1 MKKILSIGII
11 WLGAI
16 LHMCGQTYYYELTK
30 KVYNNQTIT
39 NVSGGQFITFM
50 ADICYESTSNGLGIG
65 HGNLFRKTQ
74 NAQYKE
80 YRGDSY
86 WGTAT
91 FKFKSDLSKLNVIT
105 DNGEIW
111 VYTRTTAPASAKTCS
126 LIRKGGQNN
135 HSNNSD
141 SYNPNNTT
149 INNNTIINHNY
160 GNGISSGS
168 NHNSSNQHST
178 GTWVTKTCTACNGT
192 GKSIAKN
199 YAPNYGGT
207 QTKSYC
213 NICNGYEYPH
223 SHKTCGIC
231 KGKGYVKEYKY

>member
-1 MKKILSIGII
+1 MNRIFFIGLLLLCMIPYTY
-11 WLGAI
+11 
-16 LHMCGQTYYYELTK
+16 GQTHYYQLTK
-30 KVYNNQTIT
+30 IASGNKT
-39 NVSGGQFITFM
+39 NVNVTGGQFITFM
-50 ADICYESTSNGLGIG
+50 ADICYESTNKGLAVG
-65 HGNLFRKTQ
+65 HGTLTKKSANTQ
-74 NAQYKE
+74 FKE

-126 LIRKGGQNN
+126 LIRKGGQTN
-135 HSNNSD
+135 HSNGSD
-141 SYNPNNTT
+141 TYNPNNTT

-160 GNGISSGS
+160 GNGTSSES

-178 GTWVTKTCTACNGT
+178 GTWITKQCTACNGT

-207 QTKSYC
+207 RTKSYC